1 VFSAINNGRALVQ
14 EIQST
19 RARWNERV
27 TARSDSSVHRLKE
40 YLLQQPV
47 VNTRIVAEALEVSE
61 VAALKSIDTFV
72 DAGVL
77 MKISGGARY
86 RIWQAT
92 EILAALDAFA
102 ARARRTHR

>member
-1 VFSAINNGRALVQ
+1 
-14 EIQST
+14 
-19 RARWNERV
+19 
-27 TARSDSSVHRLKE
+27 
-40 YLLQQPV
+40 
-47 VNTRIVAEALEVSE
+47 
-61 VAALKSIDTFV
+61 
-72 DAGVL
+72 